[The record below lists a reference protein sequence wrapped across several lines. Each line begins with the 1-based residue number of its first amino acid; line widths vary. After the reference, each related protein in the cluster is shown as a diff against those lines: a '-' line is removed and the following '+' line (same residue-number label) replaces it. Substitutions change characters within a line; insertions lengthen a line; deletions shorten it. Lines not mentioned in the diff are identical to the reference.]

1 MSIVV
6 RFRVRAAVAQGAS
19 RGATEA
25 DAVESFR
32 TPDVMPTIR
41 AAMGITQT
49 SPTAGRV
56 HLLDR

>member
-1 MSIVV
+1 M